1 MSIDFGTLPPEVTST
16 RLYAG
21 AGATSMITASSAWN
35 SLAAELNSAAMGYE
49 NVITQLSSE
58 EWLGAASQK
67 AVQALTPYVTWVK
80 TTAAEAEHAAQQ
92 LSSAAAAFEAAFSGA
107 VPPPLIAQ
115 NRALLAQAKAT
126 NTLGQNTGVIA
137 QLESQYGHFWEQ
149 DARIMYTYA
158 AQSANATKVT
168 PFKSAPEVTDPS
180 GQAKQGE
187 ATSSA
192 ASTGAGN
199 AANTTASAIT
209 QTPSTLQSA
218 ATPAAQAAAA
228 ATTPTDPFTELWF
241 LLTGQTT
248 LPNSFATFVNGFSPF
263 AGVAYNVEGL
273 PYFSVGMGNSG
284 VQIAKSTGGIVSA
297 TASAASAAPKGL
309 AGLGG
314 MLGGGA
320 AHAAPAVA
328 AGLGNAGAV
337 GRLSVPA
344 VWSGGAP
351 AISHAAAVPVS
362 AISAV
367 PEGAGSGNLLGGM
380 PLAGMG
386 GAHGVG
392 ASGPRYGFKPTV
404 MARPPF
410 AG

>member
-1 MSIDFGTLPPEVTST
+1 MSIDFGAFPPEFNSA

-21 AGATSMITASSAWN
+21 AGATSLITAASAWN
-35 SLAAELNSAAMGYE
+35 SLAAELNSAAMGYQ

-58 EWLGAASQK
+58 EWLGAASTK

-80 TTAAEAEHAAQQ
+80 TTATQAEQAAQQ
-92 LSSAAAAFEAAFSGA
+92 LSSAAAAFEAAFSSA
-107 VPPPLIAQ
+107 VPPPVIAQ

-126 NTLGQNTGVIA
+126 NTLGQNSGVIA
-137 QLESQYGHFWEQ
+137 QLEAQYGQFWAE
-149 DARIMYTYA
+149 DATTMYNYA
-158 AQSANATKVT
+158 AQSASATKVT

-180 GQAKQGE
+180 GQAKQGD

-199 AANTTASAIT
+199 AASTTASAIQ

-248 LPNSFATFVNGFSPF
+248 LPNSFATFVNGLSPF
-263 AGVAYNVEGL
+263 AGFAYNTEGL

-284 VQIAKSTGGIVSA
+284 VQIAKSTGQLGGAV
-297 TASAASAAPKGL
+297 ASAAAAAPKGL

-320 AHAAPAVA
+320 THAAPAVA

-344 VWSGGAP
+344 LWSGAAP
-351 AISHAAAVPVS
+351 AVSHAAAVPVS

-367 PEGAGSGNLLGGM
+367 PEAAGSGNLLGGM

-392 ASGPRYGFKPTV
+392 AAGPRYGFRPTV

>member
-1 MSIDFGTLPPEVTST
+1 MSIDFGALPPEVNSA
-16 RLYAG
+16 RLYGG
-21 AGATSMITASSAWN
+21 AGATSLITASSAWN
-35 SLAAELNSAAMGYE
+35 SLAAELHSAATGYE

-58 EWLGAASQK
+58 QWLGPASAR

-80 TTAAEAEHAAQQ
+80 TTAAQAEEAAQQ
-92 LSSAAAAFEAAFSGA
+92 LSSASAAFETAFSSV
-107 VPPPLIAQ
+107 VPPPVIAQ
-115 NRALLAQAKAT
+115 NRALLAQAMAT
-126 NTLGQNTGVIA
+126 NTLGQNSGVIA
-137 QLESQYGHFWEQ
+137 QLESQYAQMWAQ
-149 DARIMYTYA
+149 DATTMYRYA
-158 AQSANATKVT
+158 AQSASATKVT

-192 ASTGAGN
+192 AATGAGN
-199 AANTTASAIT
+199 AANSTANAIT

-218 ATPAAQAAAA
+218 ATPAAAAAAA
-228 ATTPTDPFTELWF
+228 ATPTDPITELWF

-248 LPNSFATFVNGFSPF
+248 LPTSFATFVNGLSPF
-263 AGVAYNVEGL
+263 AGFAYNTEGL

-284 VQIAKSTGGIVSA
+284 VQIAKSTGALGGA
-297 TASAASAAPKGL
+297 AASAAAAAPKGL

-320 AHAAPAVA
+320 THAAPAVA
-328 AGLGNAGAV
+328 AGLGNAGSV

-344 VWSGGAP
+344 VWTGAAP
-351 AISHAAAVPVS
+351 AISHATAVPVS
-362 AISAV
+362 AISAA
-367 PEGAGSGNLLGGM
+367 PEAGSGNLLGGM

-392 ASGPRYGFKPTV
+392 GAGPRYGFKPTV

>member
-1 MSIDFGTLPPEVTST
+1 MSIDFGALPPEVTSA
-16 RLYAG
+16 RLYGG
-21 AGATSMITASSAWN
+21 AGATSLITAASAWN
-35 SLAAELNSAAMGYE
+35 SLAAELNSAAMGYQ

-58 EWLGAASQK
+58 EWLGPASAK
-67 AVQALTPYVTWVK
+67 AVQALNPYVTWVK
-80 TTAAEAEHAAQQ
+80 TTAAQAEHASQQ
-92 LSSAAAAFEAAFSGA
+92 LSAASAAFETAFASV
-107 VPPPLIAQ
+107 VPPPVVAQ
-115 NRALLAQAKAT
+115 NRALLAQAMAT
-126 NTLGQNTGVIA
+126 NALGQNGGLIA
-137 QLESQYGHFWEQ
+137 QLEAEYAKMWAQ
-149 DARIMYTYA
+149 DATTMYNYA
-158 AQSANATKVT
+158 AQSASATKVT

-192 ASTGAGN
+192 AATGAGN
-199 AANTTASAIT
+199 AANSTANAIT

-218 ATPAAQAAAA
+218 ATPAAAAAA
-228 ATTPTDPFTELWF
+228 AATPTDPFTELWF

-248 LPNSFATFVNGFSPF
+248 LPTSFATFVNGLSPF
-263 AGVAYNVEGL
+263 AGFAYNTEGL

-320 AHAAPAVA
+320 THAAPAVA
-328 AGLGNAGAV
+328 AGLGNAGSV

-344 VWSGGAP
+344 VWNGAAP
-351 AISHAAAVPVS
+351 AIGHATAVPVS
-362 AISAV
+362 AISAA
-367 PEGAGSGNLLGGM
+367 PEAAGSGNLLGGM

-392 ASGPRYGFKPTV
+392 GAGPRYGFKPTV